1 VTLPQQ
7 ALLDS
12 GLRDGDCVKVAGAAP
27 GRIVLEKTGLP
38 VWAEAS

>member
-1 VTLPQQ
+1 V
-7 ALLDS
+7 DS
-12 GLRDGDCVKVAGAAP
+12 GLRDGDYVTARGEGA